1 MTRILI
7 VDDSVAI
14 RDGLYSLLDRQ
25 PDFEV
30 VGSAGDGREGLD
42 KALGLLPDV
51 VIMDAQMPNM
61 DGVEATRRI
70 KEGSPRIGV
79 LFFSVFTDYMEM
91 GMTAGA
97 DGYLVKDCEPLELFS
112 EVRRIAAEYRQQGA

>member
-14 RDGLYSLLDRQ
+14 REGLYSLLDPQ

-30 VGSAGDGREGLD
+30 VGSAEDRQEGLD
-42 KALGLLPDV
+42 KALELLPDV

-61 DGVEATRRI
+61 DGVEA
-70 KEGSPRIGV
+70 
-79 LFFSVFTDYMEM
+79 L
-91 GMTAGA
+91 
-97 DGYLVKDCEPLELFS
+97 
-112 EVRRIAAEYRQQGA
+112 

>member
-14 RDGLYSLLDRQ
+14 REGLYSLLDRQ

-42 KALGLLPDV
+42 MALESLPDV
-51 VIMDAQMPNM
+51 VVMDAQMPNM

-70 KEGSPRIGV
+70 KEGSPSIGV
-79 LFFSVFTDYMEM
+79 LFLSVFTDYMEM
-91 GMTAGA
+91 GIAAGA
-97 DGYLVKDCEPLELFS
+97 DGYLVKDCEPQELYS
-112 EVRRIAAEYRQQGA
+112 EVRRIAAEYQQQGA

>member
-14 RDGLYSLLDRQ
+14 REGLYSLLNHQ
-25 PDFEV
+25 PDLDV
-30 VGSAGDGREGLD
+30 VGIAKDGLEGLD
-42 KALGLLPDV
+42 MALGLLPDV

-70 KEGSPRIGV
+70 KEVSPCIGI
-79 LFFSVFTDYMEM
+79 LFLSVFTDYVEM

-97 DGYLVKDCEPLELFS
+97 DGYLMKDCERQELFS
-112 EVRRIAAEYRQQGA
+112 AVRSIARRSTSNRD